1 LSALLGLSRVI
12 DAING
17 TIGRWVAWLILVAVA
32 VSTANAIVRKVF
44 DTGSNAWLELQ
55 WYLFGAVF
63 LLCAAWTLLANEHIR
78 IDIVSNLL
86 SRRVRNWIDV
96 IGHTLFLIP
105 LCVIMIRYTYPF
117 FMTSYLQNEQ
127 SMNAGGLVVWP
138 AKLLILLGFILVL
151 AQGISELIKRI
162 GIMMGLLE
170 DVHGGGH
177 HAAAEAE
184 AERLLQQAKEAGLLA
199 AEQEAA
205 AKAAQQPR

>member
-1 LSALLGLSRVI
+1 MSALLGLSRVI

-17 TIGRWVAWLILVAVA
+17 LIGRWVAWLILVAVI

-63 LLCAAWTLLANEHIR
+63 LLCAAWTLLSNEHIR

-86 SRRVRNWIDV
+86 SKRVRNWIDV

-138 AKLLILLGFILVL
+138 AKFLILLGFILVL

-162 GIMMGLLE
+162 AIMMGLLE
-170 DVHGGGH
+170 DVSGGGH